1 MEKVFLHVGC
11 GTQRKGPATPGFNSD
26 QWREIRLDIN
36 PSVSPDVIGTMTDM
50 SAVPSVSVDAIY
62 SSHNIEHLYPHEVPV
77 ALAEFRRVLKEDGF
91 TVITCPDLQSV
102 AKLVAADLLTE
113 PAYGSPAG
121 PITPLDILYGH
132 NASLA
137 KGNLYMA
144 HKCGFTKKFLIS
156 TLERA
161 QFKMIACVCNP
172 GAFAL
177 WALASKSLRS
187 EAEMRELANLH
198 FQLF

>member
-1 MEKVFLHVGC
+1 MGLPSS
-11 GTQRKGPATPGFNSD
+11 PA
-26 QWREIRLDIN
+26 
-36 PSVSPDVIGTMTDM
+36 
-50 SAVPSVSVDAIY
+50 
-62 SSHNIEHLYPHEVPV
+62 
-77 ALAEFRRVLKEDGF
+77 
-91 TVITCPDLQSV
+91 PDLQSV

-113 PAYGSPAG
+113 PAYQSPAG

-132 NASLA
+132 NPSLA

-156 TLERA
+156 TLEKA

-172 GAFAL
+172 RAFAL

-187 EAEMRELANLH
+187 EVEMRELAHLQ